1 MKDKKDEK
9 EPIKVTDRRAFTLD
23 GERRSETPEPPEREP
38 IRIETPAET
47 VQGEGFQLKQG
58 AAAQGQR
65 PPEVEFS
72 SFILSLASTA
82 FIQLGELEDPATGR
96 LELNLEGAHQMI
108 EILDMLHARTKGNLD
123 AQEEEFF
130 SGILY
135 ELKLK
140 YTQKVKRP

>member
-1 MKDKKDEK
+1 MTDKKDEK
-9 EPIKVTDRRAFTLD
+9 EPLKVTDRRAFTLD
-23 GERRSETPEPPEREP
+23 GERRSKAPEPPEKEP
-38 IRIETPAET
+38 IHIGT

-58 AAAQGQR
+58 AAAPSDPR
-65 PPEVEFS
+65 RPEVEFS

-82 FIQLGELEDPATGR
+82 FIQLGELEDPATGKM
-96 LELNLEGAHQMI
+96 ELNPEGAHQMI

-123 AQEEEFF
+123 PQEEEFF

-140 YTQKVKRP
+140 YSQKVTRR